1 MEINKKIMFQLNNR
15 HRQINKEGINK
26 TTSKKDCHS
35 FFAITLRILMT
46 RLFLCL
52 FPAHPNIKLFITQ
65 CGLQSFQE
73 AVYHGVPM
81 LGIPFFADQ
90 KYNAKKIAT
99 EEIGLQLSFH
109 EITKDTLLTTIK
121 EIFNN
126 SK

>member
-1 MEINKKIMFQLNNR
+1 MFVIHFLAVTLPIQQN
-15 HRQINKEGINK
+15 
-26 TTSKKDCHS
+26 SCS
-35 FFAITLRILMT
+35 F
-46 RLFLCL
+46 CS

-73 AVYHGVPM
+73 AVYHGVPL
-81 LGIPFFADQ
+81 LGVPFFGDQ

-109 EITKDTLLTTIK
+109 ELTKDTLLTTIK
-121 EIFNN
+121 EMLNN